1 MKDWQ
6 RVVLA
11 LVRIYRPIALWGL
24 SVLAVGIAA
33 VTAVADSSGSL
44 SFSLWLVVAG
54 TGAKYWLGVIGVL
67 MISLQLK
74 TFIANGVSR
83 RAFLAGATVFGL
95 GLTLVVTLLAP
106 LGHLVEWALTAWLA
120 DVPGSYPVFTLP
132 AAMSEFGHLLPGNVA
147 MIVTGAAVTAGYYRF
162 GGLGGLLAMIPGL
175 LPMAVTES
183 LFNFNDHGTI
193 ITTRFLPYA
202 VALLISLAVTV
213 LGAALLRREIRDVPI
228 RRTAG

>member
-24 SVLAVGIAA
+24 AIMVVGI
-33 VTAVADSSGSL
+33 TAGTVVADSYGRL

-74 TFIANGVSR
+74 TFVANGVSR

-106 LGHLVEWALTAWLA
+106 LGHLVEWALTALFT

-132 AAMSEFGHLLPGNVA
+132 AAASEFGHLLPGNGA
-147 MIVTGAAVTAGYYRF
+147 MFVTGAAVTAGYYRF
-162 GGLGGLLAMIPGL
+162 GGLGGLVAMIPGL

-183 LFNFNDHGTI
+183 LFTFDDHGTT

-202 VALLISLAVTV
+202 VALLLSLAVTV